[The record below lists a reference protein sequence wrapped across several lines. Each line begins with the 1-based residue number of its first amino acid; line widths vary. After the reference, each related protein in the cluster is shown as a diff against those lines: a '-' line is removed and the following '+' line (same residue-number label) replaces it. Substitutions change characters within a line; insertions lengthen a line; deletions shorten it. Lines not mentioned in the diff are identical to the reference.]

1 MAKQRVHLFVKG
13 KVQGVFFRQ
22 ALKVMAKKN
31 NVNGWVRNL
40 SDGRVEAVLE
50 GEDVDVSTLVEW
62 AHAGSANARVEDIEI
77 KNEKYKEEFTKFDV
91 LY

>member
-1 MAKQRVHLFVKG
+1 MASQRVHIFVTG

-31 NVNGWVRNL
+31 SVFGWVKNL
-40 SDGRVEAVLE
+40 EDGRVEAVME
-50 GEDVDVSTLVEW
+50 GSEENVSRLIEW
-62 AHAGSANARVEDIEI
+62 AHGGPANARVEDVEI
-77 KNEKYKEEFTKFDV
+77 RNEKLSGGFSKFDV

>member
-1 MAKQRVHLFVKG
+1 MVNQRVHIFVTG

-31 NVNGWVRNL
+31 NVFGTVKNL
-40 SDGRVEAVLE
+40 SDGRVEAILE
-50 GEDVDVSTLVEW
+50 GDSDGVGRLVEW
-62 AHAGSANARVEDIEI
+62 AHGGPANARVEDVEI
-77 KNEKYKEEFTKFDV
+77 RNEKFSGEFSKFEV

>member
-1 MAKQRVHLFVKG
+1 MSKQRIRIFVSG

-31 NVNGWVRNL
+31 NVTGWVKNL
-40 SDGRVEAVLE
+40 PDGRVEAVLE
-50 GEDVDVSTLVEW
+50 GELEDVGRLIEW
-62 AHAGSANARVEDIEI
+62 SHGGPANARVEDVEI
-77 KNEKYKEEFTKFDV
+77 VNEKFSGEFTQFDV

>member
-1 MAKQRVHLFVKG
+1 MANQRVRLYVKG

-22 ALKVMAKKN
+22 ALKVTAKKN

-40 SDGRVEAVLE
+40 KDGRVESILE
-50 GEDVDVSTLVEW
+50 GEDVNVSSVVEW
-62 AHAGSANARVEDIEI
+62 THAGPANARVEDVEI
-77 KNEKYKEEFTKFDV
+77 RNEKYTGEFTKFDV

>member
-1 MAKQRVHLFVKG
+1 MTKQRIRIFVTG

-31 NVNGWVRNL
+31 NVFGWVKNL
-40 SDGRVEAVLE
+40 KDGRVEAVLE
-50 GEDVDVSTLVEW
+50 GEDENVGRLIEW
-62 AHAGSANARVEDIEI
+62 SHGGPANARVEDVEI
-77 KNEKYKEEFTKFDV
+77 INEKYVNEFDKFDV

>member
-1 MAKQRVHLFVKG
+1 MANQRVRLYVKG

-31 NVNGWVRNL
+31 NVRGWVKNL
-40 SDGRVEAVLE
+40 KDGRVESILE
-50 GEDVDVSTLVEW
+50 GEDVNVSSIVEW
-62 AHAGSANARVEDIEI
+62 VHAGPANARVEDVEI
-77 KNEKYKEEFTKFDV
+77 KNEKFTGEFTKFDV

>member
-1 MAKQRVHLFVKG
+1 MANQRVRLYVKG

-31 NVNGWVRNL
+31 NVYGWVKNL
-40 SDGRVEAVLE
+40 EDGRVESILE
-50 GEDVDVSTLVEW
+50 GEDVNVSSIVEW
-62 AHAGSANARVEDIEI
+62 VHAGPANARVEDVEI
-77 KNEKYKEEFTKFDV
+77 KNEKFTGEFTKFDV

>member
-1 MAKQRVHLFVKG
+1 MTNQRVRFYVKG

-31 NVNGWVRNL
+31 NVHGWVKNL
-40 SDGRVEAVLE
+40 KDGRVESILE
-50 GEDVDVSTLVEW
+50 GEDVNVSSIVEW
-62 AHAGSANARVEDIEI
+62 AHAGPANARVEDVKI
-77 KNEKYKEEFTKFDV
+77 KNEKFTGEFTKFDV

>member
-1 MAKQRVHLFVKG
+1 MSKYRVRLFVTG

-22 ALKVMAKKN
+22 SLKAMAKKN
-31 NVNGWVRNL
+31 DISGWVKNL

-50 GEDVDVSTLVEW
+50 GNEENVSRLVEW
-62 AHAGSANARVEDIEI
+62 AHGGPANARVEDVDIR
-77 KNEKYKEEFTKFDV
+77 NEKFTAEFSKFDV